1 MSSGYGDLFYKKLK
15 YFQKVLSQDAV
26 TVNWQRSLDV
36 ANLFADYVWLNIPLF
51 DLSQLGLGLIFS
63 ILPYE
68 FQPFAIDFTYS
79 FPTTDEMMQ
88 GIWADFNKV
97 YYELEYPWTSNTT
110 QFVQTNFKPEL
121 WKGIQQSMTKKA
133 KYGEAKFYGF
143 VYDPVLQ
150 REYTTSTFHKLRLIR
165 TPDLSWKVTNEQ
177 LAENVQIDKIV
188 TREVEARLNLLA
200 SAQVNSFCL
209 GLSVL
214 GKSKLNSKPAV
225 IPYVT
230 PEGKLLEV
238 KYWTLDQ
245 LMFGFILGVSELG
258 YGVLLPKYSTFE
270 LPEGKNNPEVIK
282 LIVNKVTGAINRLSL
297 LPWVYGQYNKPEEM
311 ADIHKSER
319 TSQYDLLQ
327 AQRRFIEDWVR
338 NRLAKYR
345 LDNMRIRQ
353 YQNAVLQAVGWK
365 SKRHPWG
372 FKPFKDTSEDQFKAF
387 WINNWKSQ
395 GLDENILRELY
406 DSLESII
413 QAIRDIKTSIGEKVG
428 QTRRML
434 AGSV

>member
-1 MSSGYGDLFYKKLK
+1 MPI
-15 YFQKVLSQDAV
+15 
-26 TVNWQRSLDV
+26 RRI
-36 ANLFADYVWLNIPLF
+36 IP
-51 DLSQLGLGLIFS
+51 
-63 ILPYE
+63 P
-68 FQPFAIDFTYS
+68 
-79 FPTTDEMMQ
+79 
-88 GIWADFNKV
+88 
-97 YYELEYPWTSNTT
+97 
-110 QFVQTNFKPEL
+110 
-121 WKGIQQSMTKKA
+121 
-133 KYGEAKFYGF
+133 
-143 VYDPVLQ
+143 
-150 REYTTSTFHKLRLIR
+150 
-165 TPDLSWKVTNEQ
+165 
-177 LAENVQIDKIV
+177 
-188 TREVEARLNLLA
+188 
-200 SAQVNSFCL
+200 
-209 GLSVL
+209 
-214 GKSKLNSKPAV
+214 KPAV

-297 LPWVYGQYNKPEEM
+297 LPWAYGQYNKPEEM

-327 AQRRFIEDWVR
+327 TQRRFIEDWVR
-338 NRLAKYR
+338 NRLAKYK
-345 LDNMRIRQ
+345 LDAMRIRQ

-365 SKRHPWG
+365 AKRHPWG

-387 WINNWKSQ
+387 WINNWKAQ

-413 QAIRDIKTSIGEKVG
+413 QAIRDVKTSIGEKVG
-428 QTRRML
+428 QTRRRL